1 MRLHYIYIKFVVFVV
16 VVVVVV
22 VGGGGGGGG
31 GGGVQ
36 NPLLHFCT
44 KQNWYH
50 TMPPGWP
57 TPQPCPPEDPGCSNY
72 LSLLSVWSQL
82 PQFEAPYHLNIFCA
96 TKGCRI
102 GRQQNRTEMYRGYFK
117 RLTFALM
124 CDEHHSPQSHYLG
137 SIICSQFISWWE
149 SCFHTIADKHCI
161 SLRKPLGVGLKCTSA
176 ESFWQWSP
184 QPLHHLNHPVFLK
197 SPGTSTNPSIDLRRI
212 CQSATQHLEAKAPS
226 CSLQVFERFWLGS
239 LESRQIAWWVK
250 PGQPNS
256 WTPGPTRVRVE
267 PQEWTF
273 TEAVRRIPWGFSVW
287 KSESRTHFKLPGHR
301 CTLLV
306 SFCRKRMVQRLKC
319 QWTKSKNDTGKVKA
333 LL

>member
-1 MRLHYIYIKFVVFVV
+1 MLCSNRTLPGGEETLGIFLQSFFGLGISMSVPLTWMNFHSRLTRLHYIYLHQVCCCCCCCCCC
-16 VVVVVV
+16 
-22 VGGGGGGGG
+22 
-31 GGGVQ
+31 VQ

-44 KQNWYH
+44 KQNWYF
-50 TMPPGWP
+50 TMPPGSP
-57 TPQPCPPEDPGCSNY
+57 TLQPCPPEDPGCSNY

-137 SIICSQFISWWE
+137 SIICSQFISWWV

-161 SLRKPLGVGLKCTSA
+161 SLQKPLGLGLKWTSA

-197 SPGTSTNPSIDLRRI
+197 SPGTSKSLDWSPQDLPLNIWKPRHLLAL
-212 CQSATQHLEAKAPS
+212 CKSAKGFGSEALNLGK
-226 CSLQVFERFWLGS
+226 SLG
-239 LESRQIAWWVK
+239 
-250 PGQPNS
+250 G
-256 WTPGPTRVRVE
+256 
-267 PQEWTF
+267 
-273 TEAVRRIPWGFSVW
+273 
-287 KSESRTHFKLPGHR
+287 
-301 CTLLV
+301 
-306 SFCRKRMVQRLKC
+306 
-319 QWTKSKNDTGKVKA
+319 
-333 LL
+333 